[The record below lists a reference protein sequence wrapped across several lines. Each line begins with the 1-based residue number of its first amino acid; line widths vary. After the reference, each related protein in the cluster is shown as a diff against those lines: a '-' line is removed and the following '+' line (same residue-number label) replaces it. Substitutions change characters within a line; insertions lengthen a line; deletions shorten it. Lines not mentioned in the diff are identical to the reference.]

1 MALEYYKITN
11 LSSGGKTFVYNSGSS
26 EPGSEFE
33 IFIQGYNSEEI
44 VQSFYPPIKISEGIS
59 EQTFNSDSFFPAQP
73 GYAWLW
79 SDGNKVKHIK
89 ITHTS
94 ANNNNISSY
103 INNTSVISFS
113 MVGAK
118 NAQNIFMY
126 SPTGSQNIEDYYLSN
141 SNGKGNYSSLTVK
154 QPPSSFATSDLTSL
168 QRNFNFESSG
178 DYKWYATSSGNI
190 DEPIPTTGYSSS
202 IAQGYFPK
210 NIDDFG
216 RTQFIRG
223 WTNAN
228 YYVDGN
234 IIPGGGNLVDY
245 LNNFNTGS
253 TERDYD
259 SRFPY
264 TPSVLP
270 WFINATES
278 ITPTMA
284 SSSFGVYNNQ
294 NRTIKIG
301 PSFRNTSD
309 ETPYGAA
316 VYGDPAFEYGGSGA
330 DDFIS
335 YYYKEDTNEILVY
348 DPNNIENEPKNPIP
362 LYYPSSIHNT
372 ILVGVGDP
380 KTYITTEGHEI
391 VVGGGNQLS
400 VFRGQQTL
408 GTGDTNAW
416 NYNRY
421 LHRPYK
427 IYLLAV
433 TGSNDNPSKI
443 TEAYVS
449 FSSSLAINRP
459 KDGRYTFETFS
470 ETDLS
475 LTASINLT
483 ASNAL
488 PLPPSNYGTADYG
501 EDRYGGDGVTPAN
514 QTWQTASLVLYLAEP
529 NQSIGTILAS
539 SSLYINDINNDN
551 SILLK
556 TVISSSYVYP
566 GRSLRLA
573 VSVDTGSVSFPDLVN
588 SSLIV
593 NNYTMSIEGPVP
605 IISDLVPTFIDNVLQ
620 IPEDCNPFVGSATN
634 GRPSSVVMDVDYS
647 TDSSTP
653 VNLGLILKQEA
664 IKAEIVDSFYTSYS
678 STGIRYD
685 GSKMTSK
692 TTQYNVYTEG
702 DIGTYGKLP
711 TIDINKAYSAYFNRI
726 YDTYPLLNDKTSFEI
741 KYIIDEKGNAANPRI
756 GDYSFFNLEGS
767 LSEKEQ
773 STIAITDKETEI
785 LYELN
790 GSSQIFKTGKKPVP
804 ILYSQVAARAYTSS
818 IFVTGKV
825 PLTDDKV
832 EYKDYSFR
840 AFETILPS
848 QTISFSS
855 QQLSPGNI
863 ITGSGEN
870 VTSSYDEGN
879 GDTDLPTNDASGSQD
894 AGFGKPLSDSYTYRV
909 DYTFETSNIT
919 NTKTKNGSFWKKSAD
934 TPDAGDFYIRILKN
948 GQNSKMAIESLYADV
963 VHKNPNTPTGVE
975 LKTFNVQTT
984 SMNSR
989 VSLQTDKSL
998 RINFNADNYRASLLS
1013 TGTGGTD
1020 IRSGGGLIKVRW
1032 RVKLRLNDNTPIV
1045 QGDKIQVKVAGAMRP
1060 DTNGINAKEQSSFFF
1075 NATGAYPGKADISI
1089 NLEGTKSLPSPAI
1102 NATYFEFSG
1111 SNTNVIQFVPENGNI
1126 AYGRSGFKQQ
1136 YMSYGT
1142 SGSYVPAVPP
1152 TTPPYNGS
1160 FNGPSGSDKAT
1171 GWNDDF
1177 IKNSSFSTGVEPSF
1191 LGFQPTRLDW
1201 SVQSGDEIR
1210 FNNDEGLVYTI
1221 LEVFPPSTQPKENV
1235 EERIGRL
1242 KLILDRNVN
1251 ANADLNFFLIR
1262 RYVVDKGNII
1272 IDTPKP
1278 YGIPVAPNTATG
1290 LMFPQ
1295 FPVEE
1300 LSTTPD
1306 EVLKNLLEQKL
1317 IE

>member
-26 EPGSEFE
+26 EPGTEFE

-59 EQTFNSDSFFPAQP
+59 EQTFNSDSFFPTQP

-79 SDGNKVKHIK
+79 NDGNKVKYIK
-89 ITHTS
+89 ITHTT
-94 ANNNNISSY
+94 ANGANISNY
-103 INNTSVISFS
+103 ISDTSVISFA
-113 MVGAK
+113 MVGAR
-118 NAQNIFMY
+118 NAQHQFMY
-126 SPTGSQNIEDYYLSN
+126 TPTGSRNVEDYYLNN
-141 SNGKGNYSSLTVK
+141 STKKGNYSSLVVN
-154 QPPSSFATSDLTSL
+154 QNPSSFATSDLTSG

-178 DYKWYATSSGNI
+178 DYTWYATSSGNI

-223 WTNAN
+223 WANAN
-228 YYVDGN
+228 YYVEGS
-234 IIPGGGNLVDY
+234 IIPGGGSLVDY

-264 TPSVLP
+264 TSSVLP

-278 ITPTMA
+278 ITPTIA
-284 SSSFGVYNNQ
+284 SSSFGVYNGQ

-309 ETPYGAA
+309 ETPYGEAL
-316 VYGDPAFEYGGSGA
+316 YGDPAFEYGGSGA
-330 DDFIS
+330 NDFIS

-348 DPNNIENEPKNPIP
+348 DPNSIENEPKNPSP
-362 LYYPSSIHNT
+362 LFYPAATYNN

-380 KTYITTEGHEI
+380 KTYVTTEGHEI
-391 VVGGGNQLS
+391 VVGNGNQLS

-408 GTGDTNAW
+408 GAGDTNAF

-470 ETDLS
+470 EDDLS

-501 EDRYGGDGVTPAN
+501 EDSYGGDGVTPAN

-529 NQSIGTILAS
+529 NQNIGTVLTS
-539 SSLYINDINNDN
+539 STLYIDDINNDN

-573 VSVDTGSVSFPDLVN
+573 VNVDTGSLSFPDLVN

-593 NNYTMSIEGPVP
+593 NDYTMSIGGPVP
-605 IISDLVPTFIDNVLQ
+605 EISDLVPTFIDNVLQ
-620 IPEDCNPFVGSATN
+620 IPEDCNPFVGTATV
-634 GRPSSVVMDVDYS
+634 GAPSSVVMDVDYS

-653 VNLGLILKQEA
+653 VNLDLILKQEA
-664 IKAEIVDSFYTSYS
+664 IKAEIPDSFYS
-678 STGIRYD
+678 SFATAGIRYA
-685 GSKMTSK
+685 GSRMTSF
-692 TTQYNVYTEG
+692 TEQYNVYNEG
-702 DIGTYGKLP
+702 DLGTYGKLP
-711 TIDINKAYSAYFNRI
+711 TIDINKAYSAYFNRV
-726 YDTYPLLNDKTSFEI
+726 YDPYPVLNEKTSFEV
-741 KYIIDEKGNAANPRI
+741 KYIIDENGNAANPRI

-767 LSEKEQ
+767 LSEKEK
-773 STIAITDKETEI
+773 STIAVTDKETEI
-785 LYELN
+785 LYNLN
-790 GSSQIFKTGKKPVP
+790 GSSEIFKTGRKPVP
-804 ILYSQVAARAYTSS
+804 ILYSQVAAKAYTSS
-818 IFVTGKV
+818 IFVTGKE
-825 PLTDDKV
+825 PLTDDPV
-832 EYKDYSFR
+832 EFKDYSFN
-840 AFETILPS
+840 AFQNVGSP
-848 QTISFSS
+848 QVVSFSTA
-855 QQLSPGNI
+855 QLSPDNI

-870 VTSSYDEGN
+870 VTSSYDESSG
-879 GDTDLPTNDASGSQD
+879 TTTLPTNDISGSQG
-894 AGFGKPLSDSYTYRV
+894 AGNGRPLSDEYTYRV
-909 DYTFETSNIT
+909 NYTFETSNIT
-919 NTKTKNGSFWKKSAD
+919 KTKTKNGSFFKKSED
-934 TPDAGDFYIRILKN
+934 TPDAGNFYMAIEKN

-963 VHKNPNTPTGVE
+963 VHRNPNTDSGIE
-975 LKTFNVQTT
+975 LKSFNVQTT
-984 SMNSR
+984 SMNNR
-989 VSLQTDKSL
+989 VALQTDKSL
-998 RINFNADNYRASLLS
+998 RINFNSDNFLASLNS

-1020 IRSGGGLIKVRW
+1020 IRRGGGLIKVRW
-1032 RVKLRLNDNTPIV
+1032 RVKLRLNDPSPIK
-1045 QGDKIQVKVAGAMRP
+1045 QGDIIKTKVNGAMRG
-1060 DTNGINAKEQSSFFF
+1060 DTNGPGAREQSHFFY
-1075 NATGAYPGKADISI
+1075 NNNGEYPGFADIALI
-1089 NLEGTKSLPSPAI
+1089 LEGTKSLPSPALDA
-1102 NATYFEFSG
+1102 NYFQYSG
-1111 SNTNVIQFVPENGNI
+1111 SSTNAIQMISENGNI
-1126 AYGRSGFKQQ
+1126 AYGRPGFKQQ

-1142 SGSYVPAVPP
+1142 SGSYVPEASPTDPP
-1152 TTPPYNGS
+1152 FNGS
-1160 FNGPSGSDKAT
+1160 FNVPSGSADNQ
-1171 GWNDDF
+1171 GWKDTYIN
-1177 IKNSSFSTGVEPSF
+1177 NPAFSTGKEPEF
-1191 LGFQPTRLDW
+1191 LGFQPTRYDW
-1201 SVQSGDEIR
+1201 SVESGDEIR
-1210 FNNDEGLVYTI
+1210 FNNDESLVYKVI
-1221 LEVFPPSTQPKENV
+1221 EIFPPISQPIIGDEK
-1235 EERIGRL
+1235 IGRL
-1242 KLILDRNVN
+1242 KLILDREISPN
-1251 ANADLNFFLIR
+1251 ANLNFFLIR
-1262 RYVVDKGNII
+1262 RYVVDKGNVI
-1272 IDTPKP
+1272 IDIPKP
-1278 YGIPVAPNTATG
+1278 YGQPVAPNTATG

-1295 FPVEE
+1295 FTVKE